1 MRLEGAIKKVYLVV
15 FFLYFASLQL
25 WNNILSKDYSKIQYI
40 IFGVYVIFIFT
51 YFLKSIFS
59 KNRYSTILYVLIL
72 IMILYYIFVI
82 TNGIE
87 FGNPARMAI
96 GINQY
101 ILYSVSF
108 FVPIVILY
116 KELNLKSIEKIFAI
130 LLIIN
135 FITSVLAAY
144 EYSTGKYII
153 NQNQDIGE
161 IYITGVNMV
170 RAKVFNGSYLSLGGF
185 IGQLAILNLYF
196 LLSNK
201 YKRLKIVFVI
211 SFFVDILGI
220 VSTNSRGPFV
230 ATGIAI
236 SVFFIIYY
244 IYIMGRKQTI
254 YKKICVI
261 ILAFFVLILI
271 LLGLSYLTSYT
282 GNVNN
287 QVLNYL
293 IYRAKSI
300 FDWNSDGS
308 NLLRK
313 YYWISFI
320 NLFRRN
326 FLYGIG
332 ISSTGALVDTVS
344 IGPTESGVLK
354 RFVELGIFGA
364 AIYYL
369 FVCIVFVS
377 VFRCLNK
384 LKDNYE
390 KKIVIITLFSAVFCL
405 FINDI
410 TYQIFENFQV
420 MFFNWFIYGMLVV
433 MLFKKEKL
441 D

>member
-1 MRLEGAIKKVYLVV
+1 
-15 FFLYFASLQL
+15 
-25 WNNILSKDYSKIQYI
+25 
-40 IFGVYVIFIFT
+40 
-51 YFLKSIFS
+51 
-59 KNRYSTILYVLIL
+59 
-72 IMILYYIFVI
+72 MILYYIFVI